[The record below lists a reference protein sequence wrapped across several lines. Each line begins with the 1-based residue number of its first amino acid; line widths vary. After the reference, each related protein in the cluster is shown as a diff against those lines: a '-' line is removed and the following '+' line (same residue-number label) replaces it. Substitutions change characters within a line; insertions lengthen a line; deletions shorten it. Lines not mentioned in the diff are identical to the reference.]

1 MEIDSLEGLFD
12 VDVDDFFNLPD
23 EDNIKRMSKKDSIK
37 VVLKTIDA
45 LFIPIEKDD
54 LTYVGTQLPMY
65 NLSTLIIG
73 NENWINM
80 DVLNQNVIGP
90 HVQGMRI
97 VTDLSRSI
105 YLNSKKEHDYYY
117 SLAYDHFGLINL
129 IANNSNGTRKS
140 FAKQLS
146 SLHSFT
152 GKSTGIKFA
161 GKNNNENYSTQIL
174 SIRIKR

>member
-1 MEIDSLEGLFD
+1 MRQT
-12 VDVDDFFNLPD
+12 
-23 EDNIKRMSKKDSIK
+23 IKSDAGKVNKIK
-37 VVLKTIDA
+37 LA
-45 LFIPIEKDD
+45 LRSAIEKDD

-97 VTDLSRSI
+97 VTDFSRSI
-105 YLNSKKEHDYYY
+105 YLNNKKEHDYYY
-117 SLAYDHFGLINL
+117 SLAYDHFDLINL

-140 FAKQLS
+140 FAKQIS

-174 SIRIKR
+174 EYQNKKMNSIGFYSGDSLQVTVP